1 MIKKRIEVIVK
12 VAAILYLIYL
22 FCSSFSLPK
31 YKSKTEF
38 HTNTLDLI
46 KELEHHTNWLKYGF
60 KFHSNARA
68 NLPEHATLRQQ
79 LSFQFPYEPAKPF
92 QKNIWQTWKVPIEH
106 PSFPNKYKKYQ
117 ATWDDKNPGYKH
129 YVIPD
134 ESCEQLINQLY
145 ATVPDVARAYNIMPK
160 SILKADFFRYLILY
174 AKGGLYTDI
183 DTISI
188 KPIDTWVSMN
198 ETVDGSPNM
207 AGLVVGIEADP
218 DREDWADWY
227 ARRIQFCQWTIQAKR
242 GHPMLRELISRIT
255 DITLT
260 REKKGQLN
268 KILGKDAGGDIMN
281 WTGPGIWTDVVFEY
295 MNNISQPPDNFKTK
309 KYDDIINVS
318 VFTGMTIPVAIQD
331 VLVLPITS
339 FSPDVGQMGA
349 KDTSHPMAYAKHM
362 FLGSWKPDD
371 EKILNT

>member
-12 VAAILYLIYL
+12 VVAILYLIYL
-22 FCSSFSLPK
+22 FCNSFSLPK

-38 HTNTLDLI
+38 QTSSLESTRDL
-46 KELEHHTNWLKYGF
+46 ELHTNWLKYGF
-60 KFHSNARA
+60 NFHSNVRA
-68 NLPEHATLRQQ
+68 NLPERATLRQQ
-79 LSFQFPYEPAKPF
+79 LSFQFPYEPTKPF
-92 QKNIWQTWKVPIEH
+92 QKNIWQTWKVPTEH
-106 PSFPNKYKKYQ
+106 PNFPKKYKKYQ
-117 ATWDDKNPGYKH
+117 ATWDDRNPGYKH

-145 ATVPDVARAYNIMPK
+145 ATVPDVVRAYNIMPK

-183 DTISI
+183 DTINI

-198 ETVDGSPNM
+198 ETVNGLPNM

-255 DITLT
+255 EITLT
-260 REKKGQLN
+260 REKNGQLK

-295 MNNISQPPDNFKTK
+295 MNNISQPPDNFKTR

-318 VFTGMTIPVAIQD
+318 VFTGMSVPVSVQD

-349 KDTSHPMAYAKHM
+349 KDTSHPLAYAKHM

-371 EKILNT
+371 EKI